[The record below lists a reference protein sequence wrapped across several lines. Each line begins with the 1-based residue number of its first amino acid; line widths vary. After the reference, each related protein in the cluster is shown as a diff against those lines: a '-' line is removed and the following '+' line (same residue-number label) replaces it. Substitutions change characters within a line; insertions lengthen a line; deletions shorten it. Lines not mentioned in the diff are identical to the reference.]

1 MDFGTLRLEVAS
13 RGFDYLLTD
22 NAGEQRLKRWVNLAY
37 TEVCEQDD
45 WPFLRASTTGSAPL
59 SISDLGSISN
69 VRNSSLDLAMEYRDE
84 RDLIDLFG
92 DLTVTGDARWYYLT
106 SESTIAVFP
115 ADASSTLKVT
125 YWKVPSELS
134 ADSDTPLL
142 PSRYHMAI
150 VEYAVAHAYKDND
163 NPQAAQVA
171 RQEGDRL
178 VQMMRER
185 LLIPSHQGTDFISSL
200 GASVDD

>member
-45 WPFLRASTTGSAPL
+45 WPFLRTTTTGTAPL
-59 SISDLGSISN
+59 TVSDLGSIAN
-69 VRNSSLDLAMEYRDE
+69 VRNSTEDTAMEYRDE

-92 DLTVTGDARWYYLT
+92 DLTEVDIARYYYLT
-106 SESTIAVFP
+106 SPTVIAVYP
-115 ADASSTLKVT
+115 ADTSSTLRVT
-125 YWKVPSELS
+125 YFKVPTELS
-134 ADSDTPLL
+134 ADSDTPLI
-142 PSRYHMAI
+142 PTRYHMSV

-163 NPQAAQVA
+163 NPEMAQVA
-171 RQEGDRL
+171 RAEGDRI

-185 LLIPSHQGTDFISSL
+185 LMLPSHQGTDFISSL
-200 GASVDD
+200 GSAVDW

>member
-45 WPFLRASTTGSAPL
+45 WPFLRTTTTGTAPL
-59 SISDLGSISN
+59 SVTDLGSIAN
-69 VRNSSLDLAMEYRDE
+69 IRNSTLDTEMEYRDE

-92 DLTVTGDARWYYLT
+92 DLTTTGDARFYYLT
-106 SESTIAVFP
+106 DEDTIAVYP
-115 ADASSTLKVT
+115 ADTTSTLKVT
-125 YWKVPSELS
+125 YFKVPTELS

-163 NPQAAQVA
+163 NPQAAQFA

-185 LLIPSHQGTDFISSL
+185 LLVPSHQGTDFISSL
-200 GASVDD
+200 GGSVDG

>member
-13 RGFDYLLTD
+13 RGFDYLLSD

-37 TEVCEQDD
+37 TEVCESDD
-45 WPFLRASTTGSAPL
+45 WPFLRTSTTGTAPL
-59 SISDLGSISN
+59 QVTDLGSISN
-69 VRNSSLDLAMEYRDE
+69 VRNSTLDSEMEYRDE

-92 DLTVTGDARWYYLT
+92 DLTTTGDARFYYLT
-106 SESTIAVFP
+106 AVDTIAVYP
-115 ADASSTLKVT
+115 ADTTSTLKVT
-125 YWKVPSELS
+125 YFKVPSELS
-134 ADSDTPLL
+134 ADPDTPLL

-185 LLIPSHQGTDFISSL
+185 LMVPSHQGTDFISSL
-200 GASVDD
+200 GGSVDG

>member
-37 TEVCEQDD
+37 TEVCESDD
-45 WPFLRASTTGSAPL
+45 WSFLRTTTTGTAPL
-59 SISDLGSISN
+59 SVTDLGSISN
-69 VRNSSLDLAMEYRDE
+69 VRNSTLDQGLEYRDE

-92 DLTVTGDARWYYLT
+92 DLTATGDARFYYMT
-106 SESTIAVFP
+106 SDTTIATYP
-115 ADASSTLKVT
+115 ADTTSTLKVT
-125 YWKVPSELS
+125 YYKIPTELS
-134 ADSDTPLL
+134 ADSDTPLV

-178 VQMMRER
+178 VQLMRER
-185 LLIPSHQGTDFISSL
+185 LLVPSHQGTDFISSL
-200 GASVDD
+200 GGSVDG